1 VTAWLDH
8 ADGLSPWHEATIL
21 VLGLGRSGISAAD
34 AMLSRGASVVVV
46 EGATSS
52 SVTEAGTMLEVLGA
66 TVLMGPAAPTTLPD
80 GVHLVVTSPGAR
92 PSSPLLAD
100 ARLRGI
106 PVWGDIELAWRL
118 QQPDHVVPWLAVTG
132 TNGKTTTTQMLE
144 SILIAGGHKAAA
156 VGNIGRPVLE
166 AMADSQAYDVYA
178 VELSSFQ
185 LHWTSSLALHSA
197 AVLNV
202 EQDHL
207 EWYSDSAGWSQY
219 PVPMDA
225 YAADKARIYA
235 SVTHA
240 AVYNAE
246 APATERMVEDAEVTE
261 GARAIGFTT
270 GIPAVSMLGVV
281 DDLLVDRAFIP
292 QRRDSAIEIAKVSD
306 VVPAAPH
313 NVANALAAAALA
325 RSFGVSPA
333 AVSQGLRSLTIG
345 GHRIQTVEVRDGI
358 TWVDD
363 SKATNPHAAESSLRA
378 FENVVWIAGGQAK
391 NTSFDDLAERHKDRL
406 RGVVL
411 LGVDRHQIADTL
423 ARHAPEVPVIVVDR
437 QDTGAMDEVVIAAR
451 TLAHPGDTVLLA
463 PGCASKD
470 MYSGYDARGDA
481 FAASVSALPPRALPP
496 GTS

>member
-1 VTAWLDH
+1 MIGWLDQ
-8 ADGLSPWHEATIL
+8 ADGSSPWHEATVL
-21 VLGLGRSGISAAD
+21 VLGLGRSGVAAAD

-46 EGATSS
+46 ESATSAALA
-52 SVTEAGTMLEVLGA
+52 EAGTMLEVLGA
-66 TVLMGPAAPTTLPD
+66 TVLLGPDAPAVLPAGTD
-80 GVHLVVTSPGAR
+80 LVITSPGAR
-92 PSSPLLAD
+92 PSSPVLAD
-100 ARLRGI
+100 AARRGI
-106 PVWGDIELAWRL
+106 PVWGDVELAWRL
-118 QQPDHVVPWLAVTG
+118 QQPDRVVPWLAVTG

-144 SILIAGGHKAAA
+144 SILLAAGHKAAA

-166 AMADSQAYDVYA
+166 AMADDVAYDVYA

-185 LHWTSSLALHSA
+185 LHWTHSLALHSA

-207 EWYSDSAGWSQY
+207 EWYADSVDWSELAE
-219 PVPMDA
+219 PMDA
-225 YAADKARIYA
+225 YRADKARIYTG
-235 SVTHA
+235 VTHSC
-240 AVYNAE
+240 VYNAE
-246 APATERMVEDAEVTE
+246 APATEKMVEEADVTD

-270 GIPAVSMLGVV
+270 GVPAVSMLGVV

-292 QRRDSAIEIAKVSD
+292 QRRDSAIEVAKVSD
-306 VVPAAPH
+306 VVPNAPH
-313 NVANALAAAALA
+313 NIANALAAAALA

-345 GHRIQTVEVRDGI
+345 GHRIQTVAEGGGI

-363 SKATNPHAAESSLRA
+363 SKATNPHAADSSLRA
-378 FENVVWIAGGQAK
+378 FSSVVWIAGGQAK
-391 NTSFDDLAERHKDRL
+391 NTSFDDLIARHKERL

-411 LGVDRHQIADTL
+411 LGVDREHIREAL

-437 QDTGAMDEVVIAAR
+437 QDTGAMDEVVRAAR
-451 TLAHPGDTVLLA
+451 SLARPGDTVLLA

-481 FAASVSALPPRALPP
+481 FAAAVRHVHET
-496 GTS
+496 G